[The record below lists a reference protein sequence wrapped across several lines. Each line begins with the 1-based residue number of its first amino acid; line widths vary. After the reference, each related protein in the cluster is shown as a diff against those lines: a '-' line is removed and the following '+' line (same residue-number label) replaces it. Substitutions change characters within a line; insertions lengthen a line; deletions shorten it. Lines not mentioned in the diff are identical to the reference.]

1 MNITNITYTIARYE
15 QVKPDIFLVAFNIK
29 DENDNSAYIEYLLKS
44 SQVSGKTTQEVCQ
57 LAYKQLL
64 PQIEEIKL
72 NFEQKTLSKV
82 GYIFIPEE

>member
-15 QVKPDIFLVAFNIK
+15 QVKPDTFLVAFNIK
-29 DENDNSAYIEYLLKS
+29 DENDNSAYIECLLKS

-57 LAYKQLL
+57 IAYKELA

-82 GYIFIPEE
+82 GYVFIPEE